1 MKKKW
6 DLTKCGKHIGIAC
19 CGASIANVFVNSD
32 LVQDIIW
39 CVLAVAML
47 FVILDDGKQFRKVA
61 GYYSDALQRIMILTT
76 LPDEI
81 TERLEEAEFC
91 DEDLKEQFNAIVWES
106 YFEVMRKSDEFRPE
120 CDVAQGRNRE
130 AEKDKGAEHISDQD
144 ISKIS

>member
-6 DLTKCGKHIGIAC
+6 DLTKYSKHIGFAC

-32 LVQDIIW
+32 LIQSIIW
-39 CVLAVAML
+39 CALGVAL
-47 FVILDDGKQFRKVA
+47 LCVILDDGKQIQRIM
-61 GYYSDALQRIMILTT
+61 GYYSDAMQRNMILAT

-81 TERLEEAEFC
+81 TERLEDAEFC

-130 AEKDKGAEHISDQD
+130 AEKGKGAEHISDQD

>member
-6 DLTKCGKHIGIAC
+6 DLTKCGKHIGFAC
-19 CGASIANVFVNSD
+19 CGASIANVFVKSD

-39 CVLAVAML
+39 CVLAVAL
-47 FVILDDGKQFRKVA
+47 LLVILDDGKQ
-61 GYYSDALQRIMILTT
+61 LQRIMGYYNDAMQRNMILAT

-81 TERLEEAEFC
+81 SERLEDAEFC

-120 CDVAQGRNRE
+120 RDVAQGRNRE
-130 AEKDKGAEHISDQD
+130 AEKGKGAEHISDQN

>member
-1 MKKKW
+1 MLKI
-6 DLTKCGKHIGIAC
+6 DLTKYGKHIGFAC
-19 CGASIANVFVNSD
+19 CGASIANVFVKSD
-32 LVQDIIW
+32 LVQSIIW
-39 CVLAVAML
+39 CALGVAL
-47 FVILDDGKQFRKVA
+47 LCVILDDSKQI
-61 GYYSDALQRIMILTT
+61 QRIMGYYNDAMQRNMILAT

-81 TERLEEAEFC
+81 TERLEDAEFC

-106 YFEVMRKSDEFRPE
+106 YFEVMRKIDEFRPE

>member
-6 DLTKCGKHIGIAC
+6 NLTKYGKHIAFAC
-19 CGASIANVFVNSD
+19 CGASIANVFVKSD
-32 LVQDIIW
+32 LVQSIIW
-39 CVLAVAML
+39 CTLGVAL
-47 FVILDDGKQFRKVA
+47 LCVILDDDKQI
-61 GYYSDALQRIMILTT
+61 QRIMRLYYYAMQHNVIYAT
-76 LPDEI
+76 LPDKI
-81 TERLEEAEFC
+81 TERLENAEFC

-130 AEKDKGAEHISDQD
+130 AEKDKGSEYISNQD

>member
-6 DLTKCGKHIGIAC
+6 DLTKYGKHIGFAC
-19 CGASIANVFVNSD
+19 CGASIANVFVKSD
-32 LVQDIIW
+32 LVQSIIW
-39 CVLAVAML
+39 CALAVAL
-47 FVILDDGKQFRKVA
+47 FLVILDDGKQIQRTM
-61 GYYSDALQRIMILTT
+61 GYYHDALQRNMILAT

-81 TERLEEAEFC
+81 SERLEEAEFC

-120 CDVAQGRNRE
+120 RDVAQGRNRE
-130 AEKDKGAEHISDQD
+130 AEEGKSAEHISDQD